1 VAGLAESK
9 CDSVLKMTQPD
20 AQVSGTNDVK
30 GWLTFAFLAFI
41 WGGSFILIKKGLIHF
56 SPIEVGALRIA
67 ISALAFLPIFFF
79 SKVTFPKGKMPLVTL
94 VVLTGN
100 GIPAFLFALAETRL
114 GSAVTGILNSLTPL
128 FALLMGVFF
137 FGTKLRRH
145 HITGLLLGCLGI
157 TILMIGEKD
166 WYVSSYVFY
175 VVTGTLCYGL
185 SANLVKKFCQDI
197 HPIALTTVGF
207 SSLGFI
213 ALIILGVTGA
223 YGKMTDP
230 VVLKESLLSLVL
242 LALICTVFANI
253 LFYWLIQRTTA
264 VFGSAIAYA
273 IPCMALVWGS
283 LDGEHITLYQLSG
296 FGFIIA
302 AVYALRRH

>member
-1 VAGLAESK
+1 MNTATAPKAPV
-9 CDSVLKMTQPD
+9 
-20 AQVSGTNDVK
+20 NDLR
-30 GWLTFAFLAFI
+30 GWLTFALLAFI

-56 SPIEVGALRIA
+56 TAIEVGALRIA
-67 ISALAFLPIFFF
+67 LSAIAFVPIFLV
-79 SKVTFPKGKMPLVTL
+79 SKVAFPKGKVLLVTL

-100 GIPAFLFALAETRL
+100 GIPAFMFALAETRL
-114 GSAVTGILNSLTPL
+114 GSAVTGVLNSLTPI

-137 FGTKLRRH
+137 FGTPLKRH
-145 HITGLLLGCLGI
+145 HFIGLALGCLGI
-157 TILMIGEKD
+157 AVLMIGEKD
-166 WYVSSYVFY
+166 WHVSSYVIF
-175 VVTGTLCYGL
+175 VVLGTLCYGL
-185 SANLVKKFCQDI
+185 SANLIKRYCQDV
-197 HPIALTTVGF
+197 HPIAITTVGF
-207 SSLGFI
+207 FSLGI
-213 ALIILGVTGA
+213 ISLVILGVSGA
-223 YGKMTDP
+223 FEKMAYTDTWT
-230 VVLKESLLSLVL
+230 ESLIPLMA

-283 LDGEHITLYQLSG
+283 LDGEIITWFQLAG

>member
-1 VAGLAESK
+1 MSPSVAQKE
-9 CDSVLKMTQPD
+9 
-20 AQVSGTNDVK
+20 GTNDFK
-30 GWLTFAFLAFI
+30 GWAAFIILAFV

-56 SPIEVGALRIA
+56 TAIEVGALRIA
-67 ISALAFLPIFFF
+67 ISALAFIPVFFI
-79 SKVTFPKGKMPLVTL
+79 SGVPFPKGRVLLITI

-114 GSAVTGILNSLTPL
+114 GSAVTGVLNSLTPL
-128 FALLMGVFF
+128 FALVMGVFF
-137 FGTKLRRH
+137 FGIKFRRH
-145 HITGLLLGCLGI
+145 HLTGLLLGCLGI
-157 TILMIGEKD
+157 IVLMIGERD
-166 WYVSSYVFY
+166 WHISSYVFF
-175 VVTGTLCYGL
+175 VVLGTLCYGL
-185 SANLVKKFCQDI
+185 SANLLKRYCQDI
-197 HPIALTTVGF
+197 HPFALTAVGF

-213 ALIILGVTGA
+213 ALIILWTSGT
-223 YGKMTDP
+223 YEKMAFAD
-230 VVLKESLLSLVL
+230 VWKESLTPLFA

-253 LFYWLIQRTTA
+253 LFFWLIQRTTA

-283 LDGEHITLYQLSG
+283 LDGELITWFQLTG